1 MIQQSKPKSK
11 PFQRRHNVRR
21 SGPPVSQ
28 SSAAPGSIRQASAT
42 AEIWA
47 RSGKAFCALSSHACH
62 VERETFASAAAF
74 RWLRFASLRQCLSL
88 LLIVCRQS
96 QTSVNPKSCLSH
108 RNVQH
113 LQAKNH
119 HAIFLRHRATG
130 VFGLFAI
137 FPGAIGHCIQPSNL
151 PLTFKLLQKPA
162 KQRPDLRRSGAKRCK
177 FGVPSCIF
185 QGRSLARTHA
195 RAGDQLRFL
204 HRFFT
209 MGFIRGFSR
218 GKNLS
223 VQSEKFFQSRVKE
236 SFSLR
241 EKFFQSQGKVFSVQS
256 EKFFQ
261 SEPRKKKSR
270 RLEPST
276 RRR

>member
-1 MIQQSKPKSK
+1 MIQQSQPKSK

-74 RWLRFASLRQCLSL
+74 RWLRFASFRQCLSL

-96 QTSVNPKSCLSH
+96 HTSVKPNNCLSH

-137 FPGAIGHCIQPSNL
+137 FPGAIGHPVRRSCSPRSCQNPAKPMRKGERPFPFAAS
-151 PLTFKLLQKPA
+151 PLTGA
-162 KQRPDLRRSGAKRCK
+162 RPR
-177 FGVPSCIF
+177 
-185 QGRSLARTHA
+185 A
-195 RAGDQLRFL
+195 RAW
-204 HRFFT
+204 
-209 MGFIRGFSR
+209 
-218 GKNLS
+218 
-223 VQSEKFFQSRVKE
+223 VACV
-236 SFSLR
+236 
-241 EKFFQSQGKVFSVQS
+241 VAV
-256 EKFFQ
+256 
-261 SEPRKKKSR
+261 
-270 RLEPST
+270 
-276 RRR
+276 